1 MHVDENKVY
10 VCPWGVDHQLFRPRT
25 HISNKYTQ
33 NRPFF
38 LSVSCDIGRKNT
50 ISVLRAYEIFLKH
63 HPEHDLILVWRNPPM
78 DIVERFSKDEMK
90 NKIHFIS
97 DIENKELGE
106 LYSSASATFF
116 PSKYEGFGLP
126 ILESMA
132 SGTPVIT
139 CRNSSLSEVGGE
151 AAIYVSPEDIQSMSE
166 WMERFE
172 NESIDILSLK
182 ELSMAQ
188 ASKFTWEICA
198 NKTLEV
204 YKQCLEL

>member
-1 MHVDENKVY
+1 
-10 VCPWGVDHQLFRPRT
+10 
-25 HISNKYTQ
+25 
-33 NRPFF
+33 
-38 LSVSCDIGRKNT
+38 
-50 ISVLRAYEIFLKH
+50 
-63 HPEHDLILVWRNPPM
+63 
-78 DIVERFSKDEMK
+78 MK
-90 NKIHFIS
+90 IRI
-97 DIENKELGE
+97 GE

-172 NESIDILSLK
+172 NKSIDILSLK
-182 ELSMAQ
+182 ELSTAQ
-188 ASKFTWEICA
+188 ASNFTWEICA